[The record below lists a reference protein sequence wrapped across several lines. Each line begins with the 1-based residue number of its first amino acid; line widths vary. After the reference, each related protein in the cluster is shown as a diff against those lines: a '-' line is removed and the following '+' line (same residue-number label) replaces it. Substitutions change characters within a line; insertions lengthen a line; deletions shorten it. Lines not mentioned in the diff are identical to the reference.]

1 MAPGSDD
8 TITVVRHPPDAVI
21 VLTGEVDI
29 ATTPAFDDAVQE
41 VTTVGTTD
49 LTIDLSAVTF
59 IGSTGLASL
68 LKAQRAVEDAGGR
81 FSLASPSRSVVD
93 LLHMTHL
100 DQRFELS

>member
-1 MAPGSDD
+1 MPPEIDE
-8 TITVVRHPPDAVI
+8 TIIVVRRPPDALI
-21 VLTGEVDI
+21 VVTGEVDI
-29 ATTPAFDDAVQE
+29 ATTPAFDNAVQQ
-41 VTTVGTTD
+41 VTAVGTTD

-68 LKAQRAVEDAGGR
+68 LGAQRVVEDAGGK

-100 DQRFELS
+100 DRRFLIS